1 MTPDD
6 IALDFMTES
15 EIAEIMATED
25 IFQVDMTNLD
35 DLLEDVASD
44 SDYEQQLD
52 SPRWCVLLW
61 VQFPQWARVSEI
73 QTLTKR
79 KAIMY
84 IEITDTIAIIIALTT
99 STTLV
104 ITTAIRNAKL
114 TRALRELSVQK

>member
-44 SDYEQQLD
+44 SDYE
-52 SPRWCVLLW
+52 
-61 VQFPQWARVSEI
+61 
-73 QTLTKR
+73 
-79 KAIMY
+79 
-84 IEITDTIAIIIALTT
+84 
-99 STTLV
+99 
-104 ITTAIRNAKL
+104 
-114 TRALRELSVQK
+114 

>member
-104 ITTAIRNAKL
+104 ITTAIKNAKL
-114 TRALRELSVQK
+114 ARALRELSAK